1 MPYKAKVLR
10 RNTVNDLAV
19 IKASFQP
26 SWVFPVNRENVG
38 LMQEIYVAGFPFGE
52 RVSSSVK
59 ITRGIVSSLSGI
71 GDNFSQIQIDAALQ
85 PGNSG
90 GPIIDEN
97 GDVVGVAVA
106 KLDLKVVL
114 EEYGVV
120 LKGINFGIKSS
131 VVREFLEAKK
141 VERCKPSKITE
152 SLKEFG

>member
-1 MPYKAKVLR
+1 
-10 RNTVNDLAV
+10 LA
-19 IKASFQP
+19 I
-26 SWVFPVNRENVG
+26 
-38 LMQEIYVAGFPFGE
+38 
-52 RVSSSVK
+52 
-59 ITRGIVSSLSGI
+59 
-71 GDNFSQIQIDAALQ
+71 LQ